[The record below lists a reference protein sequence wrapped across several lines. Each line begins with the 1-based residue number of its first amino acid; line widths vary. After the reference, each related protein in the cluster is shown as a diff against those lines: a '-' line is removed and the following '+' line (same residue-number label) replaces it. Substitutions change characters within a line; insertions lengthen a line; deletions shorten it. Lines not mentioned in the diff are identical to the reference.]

1 MRIHIFYLF
10 FTIFFLKV
18 NAQNN
23 QQYQKLNFHID
34 PLNIDNENYDVETK
48 EMVEL
53 LKKINLEGDPQMYY
67 HWNKKLAELYKK
79 RLRFSSKRNR
89 YKIWTRYCY
98 QLLLAGENQLCINE
112 IEKKIKNNKTSYETL
127 ILISLPVME
136 TLGSVSYT
144 HLTLPTKLLV

>member
-10 FTIFFLKV
+10 FTIFLLKV

-23 QQYQKLNFHID
+23 QQYQKLNFHIG

-98 QLLLAGENQLCINE
+98 QLLLAGEN
-112 IEKKIKNNKTSYETL
+112 
-127 ILISLPVME
+127 
-136 TLGSVSYT
+136 
-144 HLTLPTKLLV
+144 